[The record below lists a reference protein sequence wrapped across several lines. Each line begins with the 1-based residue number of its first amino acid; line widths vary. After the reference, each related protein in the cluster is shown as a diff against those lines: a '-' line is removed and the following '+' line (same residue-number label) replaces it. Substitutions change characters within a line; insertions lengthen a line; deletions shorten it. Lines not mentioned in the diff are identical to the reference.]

1 MWRPLPARALGRRC
15 QVFSRW
21 FSGSGFLSRR
31 TPRLRPPSQPPTLP
45 PSPPDL
51 AGPARTS
58 RARTRTRRLASRSFL
73 PARPRPAEQRLP
85 PCSSAERLRQQKHL
99 RGRPQS
105 ARPRQCAR
113 TSGSVLLSLSSSAR
127 APGPERI
134 PRRRVSWR
142 VLLFNF
148 DLRDLFFV
156 SPTCRGDK
164 GGGKSEGAQE
174 ARTSRARTRT
184 RRTRTRSTS
193 RARTRTRSTG

>member
-1 MWRPLPARALGRRC
+1 
-15 QVFSRW
+15 
-21 FSGSGFLSRR
+21 
-31 TPRLRPPSQPPTLP
+31 
-45 PSPPDL
+45 
-51 AGPARTS
+51 
-58 RARTRTRRLASRSFL
+58 
-73 PARPRPAEQRLP
+73 
-85 PCSSAERLRQQKHL
+85 
-99 RGRPQS
+99 
-105 ARPRQCAR
+105 
-113 TSGSVLLSLSSSAR
+113 LLSLSSSAR

-134 PRRRVSWR
+134 PRRRVSSR
-142 VLLFNF
+142 VLLFNLFKF